1 MFGVGF
7 IWTMQSSVPEPGSR
21 ASNETETIV
30 LPASRA
36 FYWFMRDM
44 RGRLS
49 SGAKAST
56 KASECGLLKLQ
67 VDGSS
72 GELGLG
78 TSLCRSEALG
88 RVVNEISPPPNE
100 D

>member
-1 MFGVGF
+1 
-7 IWTMQSSVPEPGSR
+7 MQSSVPEPDSR
-21 ASNETETIV
+21 APNEIETIV
-30 LPASRA
+30 LPASTA
-36 FYWFMRDM
+36 SYWFMRDM

-49 SGAKAST
+49 SGAKASR
-56 KASECGLLKLQ
+56 KASECGFGLLKLQ

-88 RVVNEISPPPNE
+88 RVVNEISPPPNG
-100 D
+100 DG